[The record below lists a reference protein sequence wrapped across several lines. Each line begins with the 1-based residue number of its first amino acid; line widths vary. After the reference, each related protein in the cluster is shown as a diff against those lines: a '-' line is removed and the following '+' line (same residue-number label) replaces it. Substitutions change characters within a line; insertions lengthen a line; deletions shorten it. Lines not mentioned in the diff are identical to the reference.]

1 MDDKTIETI
10 ATRIQNAR
18 LAIPN
23 GDHPQAPILELCHA
37 VESLAAWAQAEAK
50 ENKRLREMVNSMT
63 GIVYG
68 GGR

>member
-1 MDDKTIETI
+1 MDEKTVETI

-18 LAIPN
+18 LAIAN
-23 GDHPQAPILELCHA
+23 GDYPQGSILELCHA
-37 VESLAAWAQAEAK
+37 VEALAAWAQAEAK